1 MSPLVLQAG
10 PGCTA
15 FGSVLMAATVLF
27 WDLYICISLL
37 GCSLG
42 LLVFSSWVRLTAAQ
56 SNGEVRVGG

>member
-1 MSPLVLQAG
+1 
-10 PGCTA
+10 
-15 FGSVLMAATVLF
+15 MAATVLF